1 MKFGYEKDVKRVREY
16 YASNFLEYGYSS
28 KSLGWLK
35 GKQNIRFAELTRFMD
50 LSESFSIL
58 DIGCGFGDFVKY
70 LNAKKDISDYSYHGI
85 DLMDEMIEI
94 AKKEFKNNDKISFEV
109 GDFLEKHLVRKFD
122 YVIASGVFNIRMVE
136 DDNYDVVEKFLKK
149 ALDCCNDGGI
159 VSFDFQSDKVDFFAD
174 NDVAF
179 YNSPE
184 KILSIAYKFSRRVML
199 NNLYMP
205 FEYSVTVFKDDSFD
219 KSKLLFTQYISDNIE
234 EFENGAFQDDKPV

>member
-35 GKQNIRFAELTRFMD
+35 DKQNIRFAELTRFMD

-109 GDFLEKHLVRKFD
+109 GDFCRKTP
-122 YVIASGVFNIRMVE
+122 
-136 DDNYDVVEKFLKK
+136 
-149 ALDCCNDGGI
+149 C
-159 VSFDFQSDKVDFFAD
+159 
-174 NDVAF
+174 
-179 YNSPE
+179 
-184 KILSIAYKFSRRVML
+184 
-199 NNLYMP
+199 
-205 FEYSVTVFKDDSFD
+205 
-219 KSKLLFTQYISDNIE
+219 E
-234 EFENGAFQDDKPV
+234 EI